1 MAIDKEQ
8 NQTVQTDDGQQNGAH
23 ESLPPAD
30 AQELAQE
37 SQGGVSRQEY
47 ERVSQERDALLDRLA
62 RLQAEFENYRK
73 RIEREKG
80 ESILLAKSSVLA
92 ELLPIVDA
100 YERALGS
107 FSGEDAGAC
116 LEQYREGFLLMYRQL
131 ADTLARLGVVPIAAR
146 GETFDPNLHEAL
158 CREETIEYDENTV
171 MEELRTGYMYG
182 DRLLRP
188 AQVKVAIR
196 PQAPPRQ
203 PVGEKDV

>member
-73 RIEREKG
+73 RNAREQ
-80 ESILLAKSSVLA
+80 A
-92 ELLPIVDA
+92 EFREYAVADAVKNFLPILDNFDL
-100 YERALGS
+100 ALRSQKNEGAEAALR
-107 FSGEDAGAC
+107 SGIELIRKQMDDV
-116 LEQYREGFLLMYRQL
+116 LS
-131 ADTLARLGVVPIAAR
+131 RLGVQVIPAQ
-146 GETFDPNLHEAL
+146 GSTFDPRVHEAIEMVESADHADHEVIDEL
-158 CREETIEYDENTV
+158 QREYKLKE
-171 MEELRTGYMYG
+171 
-182 DRLLRP
+182 RLLRP
-188 AQVKVAIR
+188 AMVRVATN
-196 PQAPPRQ
+196 PT
-203 PVGEKDV
+203 GK